1 MTSIQWAERCSVN
14 AHFLRPIETE
24 AAALIWKKFK
34 ICLIALTRYHFLIIV
49 FVNRFTHLHR
59 IWITKWGTE
68 RGLWTFGIHSHW
80 QVCILNLEPE
90 CELFIMLVSIYLFL
104 ATNPLLFLSSKCYQK
119 WDILRKSDSGE
130 VYSLRWIFSVGIND
144 ELNVLGVHVFSYH
157 LTSDN
162 FLLWLLPTTGQFR
175 N

>member
-1 MTSIQWAERCSVN
+1 MNSSTNAWRKLESVSSDQYPMSRALFCKRSFATTDRNWSSCSNLKEIQ
-14 AHFLRPIETE
+14 
-24 AAALIWKKFK
+24 

-104 ATNPLLFLSSKCYQK
+104 ATNPLLSFIKQMLSKMRHSPKI
-119 WDILRKSDSGE
+119 WFWWSI
-130 VYSLRWIFSVGIND
+130 
-144 ELNVLGVHVFSYH
+144 
-157 LTSDN
+157 
-162 FLLWLLPTTGQFR
+162 
-175 N
+175 

>member
-14 AHFLRPIETE
+14 AHLLRPIETE

-68 RGLWTFGIHSHW
+68 RGLWTFGIQSLTGMYPKFRTWVWIIYYACQH
-80 QVCILNLEPE
+80 
-90 CELFIMLVSIYLFL
+90 LFIFSNKPLTFFYQANVIKNETFSENLILVKYI
-104 ATNPLLFLSSKCYQK
+104 AWDESSA
-119 WDILRKSDSGE
+119 SGLMM
-130 VYSLRWIFSVGIND
+130 YTCFHII
-144 ELNVLGVHVFSYH
+144 
-157 LTSDN
+157 
-162 FLLWLLPTTGQFR
+162 
-175 N
+175 

>member
-59 IWITKWGTE
+59 ILITKWGTE

-104 ATNPLLFLSSKCYQK
+104 ATNPLLFFYQANVIKNETFSENLILVKYIAWDESSA
-119 WDILRKSDSGE
+119 SG
-130 VYSLRWIFSVGIND
+130 LMMN
-144 ELNVLGVHVFSYH
+144 
-157 LTSDN
+157 
-162 FLLWLLPTTGQFR
+162 
-175 N
+175 